1 MLQFGKYSI
10 SIKFTRVLAVQME
23 TTKKHIE
30 LLYLIWMIFL
40 AYLAFAIVTFQID
53 GENAVK

>member
-30 LLYLIWMIFL
+30 LSNLDDFSGISGICNCNVSNRW
-40 AYLAFAIVTFQID
+40 
-53 GENAVK
+53 